1 MALECKDLGFYYERN
16 AWIFQNLNI
25 TVREGTVFG
34 IAGNSG
40 CGKTSLSKV
49 LANHLRPCAGEILI
63 DGENTAQKERKG
75 TCCFWPVQLIYQH
88 PEKAVN
94 PKWKIEKIIK
104 ESYEPSAELL
114 ERFGIRDEWLHR
126 FPIELSGGELQRCLI
141 VRALHP
147 QVRYLIADE
156 MTTMLDAVT
165 QALIWKELL
174 AVTKQRNC
182 SSSAMNKALSK
193 NSAPSIC
200 TCRITLHSFDLFAEA
215 DWRTDYALQFLS
227 VFLLL

>member
-114 ERFGIRDEWLHR
+114 ERFGIRDEWLRR
-126 FPIELSGGELQRCLI
+126 FPIELSGRELQRCSI

-174 AVTKQRNC
+174 AVTKQRNIGLLIISHEQSIIEKLC
-182 SSSAMNKALSK
+182 SEYLYMPN
-193 NSAPSIC
+193 
-200 TCRITLHSFDLFAEA
+200 HFA
-215 DWRTDYALQFLS
+215 QF
-227 VFLLL
+227 